1 MKTSY
6 AQIPVKATKQPAPFE
21 IHISEEK
28 VSEFKG
34 LLKLSKVTP
43 PTYESLQE
51 DRRFGVSHTWI
62 TETKKY
68 WEEDFDW

>member
-1 MKTSY
+1 MTTPY
-6 AQIPVKATKQPAPFE
+6 AQLPAKATKQPTPFQ
-21 IHISEEK
+21 ISISEEK
-28 VSEFKG
+28 VWEFKA

-51 DRRFGVSHTWI
+51 DRRFGVSHKWI

-68 WEEDFDW
+68 GGSGIK